1 MEIAVQNIQGKET
14 GTKITLSDEI
24 FGIEP
29 STHAIYQDIRLI
41 MANARQGTHKAKE
54 RGEVKGSTKKPFRQK
69 GTGGARA
76 GHKRSPLMRHGGRV
90 FGPRPRS
97 YSFKLNHKFRQLA
110 RKSALSIK
118 AAENNILVIDQMNF
132 EAPRTKEFIGVLNNL
147 NLGDKKVLVLLPAEN
162 RNVWLSGR
170 NIPKTNIMLASDLN
184 TYDVV
189 NADTIVLL
197 SDSVGVIHNTLGA
210 N

>member
-1 MEIAVQNIQGKET
+1 
-14 GTKITLSDEI
+14 
-24 FGIEP
+24 
-29 STHAIYQDIRLI
+29 
-41 MANARQGTHKAKE
+41 
-54 RGEVKGSTKKPFRQK
+54 
-69 GTGGARA
+69 
-76 GHKRSPLMRHGGRV
+76 
-90 FGPRPRS
+90 
-97 YSFKLNHKFRQLA
+97 
-110 RKSALSIK
+110 
-118 AAENNILVIDQMNF
+118 MNF

>member
-1 MEIAVQNIQGKET
+1 MELAIHNTQGKET
-14 GTKITLSDEI
+14 GSRITLSDEI

-29 STHAIYQDIRLI
+29 NTHAIYQDVRYI

-54 RGEVKGSTKKPFRQK
+54 RGEVSGSTKKPFRQK

-97 YSFKLNHKFRQLA
+97 YSFKLNQKLRQLA
-110 RKSALSIK
+110 RKSALSLK
-118 AAENNILVIDQMNF
+118 AAENNILVLDQIAF
-132 EAPRTKEFIGVLNNL
+132 ETPRTKDFMAVLNNL
-147 NLGDKKVLVLLPAEN
+147 KIGDKKVLVLLPGEN
-162 RNVWLSGR
+162 RNVYLSGR
-170 NIPKTNIMLASDLN
+170 NLPKANVMLASDLN
-184 TYDVV
+184 TYDVL
-189 NADTIVLL
+189 NADAVVILQ
-197 SDSVGVIHNTLGA
+197 DSVGVIHNTLGA

>member
-1 MEIAVQNIQGKET
+1 MEIVVHNTQGKET
-14 GTKITLSDEI
+14 GNKITLSDEV

-29 STHAIYQDIRLI
+29 NKHAIYQDIRLI
-41 MANARQGTHKAKE
+41 MANGRQGTHKAKE

-97 YSFKLNHKFRQLA
+97 YSFKLNHKLRQLA
-110 RKSALSIK
+110 RKSALSLK
-118 AAENNILVIDQMNF
+118 ASENSILILDQISF
-132 EAPRTKEFIGVLNNL
+132 ETPRTKDFTGVLNNL
-147 NLGDKKVLVLLPAEN
+147 NLGNKKVLFLLPAEN
-162 RNVWLSGR
+162 RNVLLSGR
-170 NIPKTNIMLASDLN
+170 NLPKTNIMLASDLN
-184 TYDVV
+184 TYDVL

-197 SDSVGVIHNTLGA
+197 SDSIGVIHNTLGA